1 MQQAL
6 ESTAAALEGA
16 HNTAVDVEVVED
28 CLAVFRTGG
37 MVLVADNE
45 ERENEGDL
53 IVAAELITEEQV
65 CYPLT
70 ATTNL
75 PAM

>member
-16 HNTAVDVEVVED
+16 HNTAADVEVVED
-28 CLAVFRTGG
+28 CLAVFR

-53 IVAAELITEEQV
+53 IVAAELITAEQV

-70 ATTNL
+70 ATTVL